1 MESVLIESIVKE
13 GGIYA
18 VITIAVVLF
27 FTKLAP
33 QLLDI
38 LASKSHSSGNGGSG
52 SNSRDVASNGKISG
66 ASNEDALL
74 ELQKDLVRLTVQ
86 VELCSREVS
95 QLSNKVD
102 ELIILL
108 NRVDIHVSEGRM
120 RGL

>member
-1 MESVLIESIVKE
+1 MENVLIESIVKE

-18 VITIAVVLF
+18 VITIAIILF

-33 QLLDI
+33 QILDV
-38 LASKSHSSGNGGSG
+38 LVSKSHSSGNGGSSSG
-52 SNSRDVASNGKISG
+52 SSDVDSKGKSVMV
-66 ASNEDALL
+66 SNEDTLSDIQKELL
-74 ELQKDLVRLTVQ
+74 RLTIQ
-86 VELCSREVS
+86 VELCSREIS

-102 ELIILL
+102 DLIILL

>member
-1 MESVLIESIVKE
+1 MENVLIESIVKE

-18 VITIAVVLF
+18 IITIAVVLF

-33 QLLDI
+33 QILDV
-38 LASKSHSSGNGGSG
+38 LASKSHSSGNGGS
-52 SNSRDVASNGKISG
+52 SDVDSKGKSSG
-66 ASNEDALL
+66 VSNEDALL
-74 ELQKDLVRLTVQ
+74 ELQKDLVRLTIQ

-102 ELIILL
+102 DLIILL